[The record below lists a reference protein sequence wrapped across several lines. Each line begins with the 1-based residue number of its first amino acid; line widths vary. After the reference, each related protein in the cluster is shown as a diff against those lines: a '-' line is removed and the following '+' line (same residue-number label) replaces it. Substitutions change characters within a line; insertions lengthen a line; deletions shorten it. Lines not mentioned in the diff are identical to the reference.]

1 MYNCHMQ
8 ARSIRTRLV
17 QINDDLLQVIDDAIL
32 ADPKLQGKL
41 PENSVLAISSKIISY
56 CQGRLVKKSRSE
68 AQGFS
73 KEEARAEKHALVQ
86 KETELY
92 TDPHSSKYDLMLT
105 IKDST
110 LAVNAGIDESNANL
124 DGEECFVLWPE
135 NLQVTL
141 NQVWQHC
148 RQKYQVQNFG
158 VISTDS
164 RSFPL
169 RWGVVGTTLA
179 YCGFKGLNNHI
190 GQKDIFGR
198 EIHMVQVN
206 VAEALGVTATL
217 QMGEVAE
224 TTPLALL
231 SELDKVQFVDHEP
244 SREELANNKIS
255 LSDDAYAPL
264 LNNAKWQKGGSYND
278 KQT

>member
-1 MYNCHMQ
+1 MQ
-8 ARSIRTRLV
+8 IHALQSRLV
-17 QINDDLLQVIDDAIL
+17 QANDNLLTVIDEAIA
-32 ADPKLQGKL
+32 ADPRLAGKL

-56 CQGRLVKKSRSE
+56 CQGRLVKKTQSE

-73 KEEARAEKHALVQ
+73 KEQARDEKHALVQ
-86 KETELY
+86 KEAQLY

-135 NLQVTL
+135 KIQETL
-141 NQVWQHC
+141 NQVWQYLRDKH
-148 RQKYQVQNFG
+148 QLKNFG
-158 VISTDS
+158 VITTDS

-179 YCGFKGLNNHI
+179 YCGFRGLNNHI
-190 GQKDIFGR
+190 GQKDLFGR

-206 VAEALGVTATL
+206 TAEALGVAATFA
-217 QMGEVAE
+217 MGEVGE
-224 TTPLALL
+224 RTPLALV
-231 SELDKVQFVDHEP
+231 SELEKVQFVDQPP
-244 SREELANNKIS
+244 SEAELANNKIA
-255 LSDDAYAPL
+255 LEDDAYAPL
-264 LNNAKWQKGGSYND
+264 LEKATWQKGGSHD
-278 KQT
+278 GK